1 MVIEMDAIANI
12 KREYIN
18 NLASEGKRIDDRALD
33 EYRDLKIIP
42 NYIKK
47 AEGSAYVEL
56 GETKVVVGVKY
67 DVGTPFPDIPNEG
80 VMTTSAELPPLASPD
95 FESGPPGED
104 AIELARVVDRG
115 IRESKAIDTEKL
127 CIIPGEL
134 VRIVFVDIQIV
145 DDGGNLIDACGI
157 GAITAL
163 KCAKMAVY
171 DDEGKPT
178 DKIEPLPLRKVP
190 VTCTIAKVGGRLL
203 VDPLTDEEKIMES
216 RITVTTDAEGNIVA
230 MQKGM
235 DGSFKLEEVMEAVR
249 LAKVKGQENREKI
262 LKALEETSD

>member
-18 NLASEGKRIDDRALD
+18 NLASEGKRTDERALD
-33 EYRDLKIIP
+33 EYRNLKIIP

-56 GETKVVVGVKY
+56 GKTKVIIGVKY
-67 DVGTPFPDIPNEG
+67 DVGTPFPDIPAEG

-115 IRESKAIDTEKL
+115 IRESKALDTKKL

-134 VRIVFVDIQIV
+134 VRITFVDIQV
-145 DDGGNLIDACGI
+145 LDDGGNLLDACGI

-163 KCAKMAVY
+163 KSATMPIY
-171 DDEGKPT
+171 DDEGNPT
-178 DKIEPLPLRKVP
+178 DRSEPLPLRKVP
-190 VTCTIAKVGGRLL
+190 VTCTIAKIGGRLL
-203 VDPLTDEEKIMES
+203 ADPNKDEEKIMES
-216 RITVTTDAEGNIVA
+216 RITVTTDEEGNVVA
-230 MQKGM
+230 MQKGI

-262 LKALEETSD
+262 LKAIEEAE

>member
-1 MVIEMDAIANI
+1 MDAIANI

-18 NLASEGKRIDDRALD
+18 NLASEGKRVDERALD
-33 EYRDLKIIP
+33 EYRNLKIIP

-47 AEGSAYVEL
+47 AEGSAFVEL
-56 GETKVVVGVKY
+56 GGTKVIVGVKY

-80 VMTTSAELPPLASPD
+80 VMTTSAELPPMASPD

-127 CIIPGEL
+127 CIKPGEL
-134 VRIVFVDIQIV
+134 VRIVFVDIQV
-145 DDGGNLIDACGI
+145 LDDGGNLIDACGI

-163 KCAKMAVY
+163 KCARMPVY
-171 DDEGKPT
+171 DEDGNPT
-178 DKIEPLPLRKVP
+178 EEIEALPLRKVP
-190 VTCTIAKVGGRLL
+190 VTCTIAKIGGNLL
-203 VDPLTDEEKIMES
+203 VDPEKDEEKVMQS
-216 RITVTTDAEGNIVA
+216 RVTVSTDEDGNIVA
-230 MQKGM
+230 MQKGI
-235 DGSFKLEEVMEAVR
+235 DGSFKLEEIMEAVR

-262 LKALEETSD
+262 LKAIEEAE

>member
-1 MVIEMDAIANI
+1 MDAIANI

-18 NLASEGKRIDDRALD
+18 NLAIEGKRLDERAPD
-33 EYRDLKIIP
+33 EYRELKIIP

-56 GETKVVVGVKY
+56 GATKVIVGVKY

-80 VMTTSAELPPLASPD
+80 VMTTSAELPPLASPE

-115 IRESKAIDTEKL
+115 IRESKALDTGKL
-127 CIIPGEL
+127 CIVPGEL
-134 VRIVFVDIQIV
+134 VRIVFVDIQV
-145 DDGGNLIDACGI
+145 LDDGGNLLDACGI

-163 KCAKMAVY
+163 KCAKMPIYNA
-171 DDEGKPT
+171 EGNPT
-178 DKIEPLPLRKVP
+178 DEIESLPLRKVP
-190 VTCTIAKVGGRLL
+190 VTCTIAKIGGKLL
-203 VDPLTDEEKIMES
+203 VDPQKDEEKIMAS
-216 RITVTTDAEGNIVA
+216 RITVSTDEDGNVVA
-230 MQKGM
+230 MQKGI

-249 LAKVKGQENREKI
+249 LAKIKGQENREKI
-262 LKALEETSD
+262 LKAIEEAE